1 LSSTP
6 ILVPSLLIWGLTVP
20 AFAAPSMD
28 PKAGLIF
35 GGLAL
40 LLGLVAFFF
49 GFRALQR
56 KRLIEDTPTSTIRA
70 MAPGQVEVSGRAV
83 DWRPVTA
90 PFTQGPCVYYQVLV
104 EEERKRTVTTSKG
117 TRTETYWVT
126 IYQEDT
132 GGTPFYLDDG
142 TGKLRVVPTGADMV
156 MGEHF
161 HLRPGLFGDIPPHVV
176 KYLGGKGVD
185 CHGLFGFE
193 KPLRF
198 TEKSFAVGEPIFA
211 LGACR
216 KSGVG
221 NDAPEGAVG
230 EYELGAGKQDELFIL
245 SDKSQKALT
254 GSLGW
259 QAFFGIFGGVALVGG
274 GVWLLER
281 SLRFF

>member
-1 LSSTP
+1 LSFAS
-6 ILVPSLLIWGLTVP
+6 ILLPSLLIWGVAVP
-20 AFAAPSMD
+20 AFATSLMD

-35 GGLAL
+35 GSLAL
-40 LLGLVAFFF
+40 ILGLVAFFL
-49 GFRALQR
+49 GFRALKR

-70 MAPGQVEVSGRAV
+70 MAPGQVEVSGKAM
-83 DWRPVTA
+83 DWRPMTA
-90 PFTQGPCVYYQVLV
+90 PFTLTPCVYYQLMV
-104 EEERKRTVTTSKG
+104 EEERTRTVTTSKG
-117 TRTETYWVT
+117 TRTERYWET
-126 IYQEDT
+126 IFQEDT

-142 TGKLRVVPTGADMV
+142 TGKLRVAPKGADMV

-198 TEKSFAVGEPIFA
+198 TEKSFTVGEPIFA

-216 KSGVG
+216 KSGAG
-221 NDAPEGAVG
+221 NDGPEGAVTD
-230 EYELGAGKQDELFIL
+230 YELGAGEQDELFIL
-245 SDKSQKALT
+245 SDKSQKAIT

-274 GVWLLER
+274 GAWLLEKF
-281 SLRFF
+281 LKPF